1 MIWDEKGRLEF
12 AEWIRSIRRKYGLSQ
27 KKLGKKIYHFEY
39 RGKKEICLSFHRN
52 SVGNWE
58 NGKNLPMTV
67 ETFVSLALV
76 DYCGTCDKPDLIR
89 FPEMKRRYVYVRNCL
104 QNYLGRSLY
113 VRNIN
118 DALLI
123 AAARGL
129 YSIEELPEA
138 RQKMNE
144 IIENVEVSLVERKS
158 LSLERKTTALENEF
172 LWIESREG
180 FRSFVEENKTYF
192 RIGNRTVGERAVHI
206 FENPV
211 KETVRRLKFRQMVDV
226 YAPQYSVSY
235 NKIFSSDF
243 AVSRSWLISFC
254 VKMRYTR
261 SEINQIL
268 KNASM
273 LSLSNQKESME
284 YYIRGEKNA
293 AVGSVKWYEK
303 MVSHNAPEL
312 SMKYQEAFNLPHSK
326 KIAFLVLI
334 ICALIWDREEITFF
348 PVDYLLEYFLL
359 ADEGQEALDI
369 AEEEFSQMGKKL
381 LENLSRTVGLYREYI
396 CDVLNMY
403 TERFHSEVEKEAL
416 KAYADEFPR
425 YSKFSEHKIDKKNRE
440 NKTARETARRLRFFA
455 ACSYSVLTG
464 RIYVGSI
471 KEEDLISLRC
481 ILRDGIGKKKEAE
494 NCINF
499 FSLLWGM
506 FLNNEEIL
514 WDGRGG
520 FSVSHGRERSNVLSL
535 REVLE
540 DVIETYVLKTEC
552 TK

>member
-211 KETVRRLKFRQMVDV
+211 KGTVRRLKFRQMVDV

-303 MVSHNAPEL
+303 MVRHNAPEL